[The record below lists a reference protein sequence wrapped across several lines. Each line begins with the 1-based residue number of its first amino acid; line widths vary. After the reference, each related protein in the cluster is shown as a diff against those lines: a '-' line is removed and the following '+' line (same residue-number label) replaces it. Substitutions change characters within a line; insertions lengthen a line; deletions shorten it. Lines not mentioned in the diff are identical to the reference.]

1 MVDRKDVGS
10 WLEGPGVLRADPDDF
25 PGRRLGMPERGP
37 GSIARFGRRLV
48 AVLLDWLICTVIAAG
63 LMHYRLGEGGLGP
76 FKPLAVFVLMNV
88 LLVGTLGSTIGHRLL
103 GIRVVRLGGAGQ
115 RPGASLGPGASA
127 VPGASAGHGTSLGL
141 GASAGPV
148 LALVRTVLLAVVIPA
163 LIWDR
168 DTRGFHDKIAG
179 TVPVRT

>member
-10 WLEGPGVLRADPDDF
+10 WLEGPRAVRSDPDDY
-25 PGRRLGMPERGP
+25 PGRRLGMPEHGP
-37 GSIARFGRRLV
+37 GSLAGFGRRLV
-48 AVLLDWLICTVIAAG
+48 AVLLDWLICMVIAAG

-76 FKPLAVFVLMNV
+76 FKPLLVFVLMNL

-115 RPGASLGPGASA
+115 RPGAS
-127 VPGASAGHGTSLGL
+127 
-141 GASAGPV
+141 AGPR
-148 LALVRTVLLAVVIPA
+148 LALIRTVLLAVVIPA
-163 LIWDR
+163 LIWDH
-168 DTRGFHDKIAG
+168 DTRGFHDKLAG